1 MADLFTHCEAVVREA
16 DKDRFLATLFA
27 PEKRRGALFA
37 LYAFNSELARI
48 REAVHQPLAGEIR
61 LQWWRDAL
69 EQPGAGEAR
78 SHPVASALL
87 DTVVRCRLPVDALIG
102 LIETRA
108 FDLYNDPMPDLATL
122 EGYVSRTSSTLI
134 DLAARIL
141 DHNADVATAARAAGL
156 AYGITGLLRTFPVH
170 AARGQLFVPLEVL
183 QRHAAAPEDVL
194 AGRATPQLAAALA
207 EMRDSARAHFDAY
220 RQQAVPS
227 AMAPAFLPAELTP
240 LYLERLAHTPPFR
253 LNDLP
258 QWRRQWALRRAARR
272 M

>member
-1 MADLFTHCEAVVREA
+1 MADAFKHCEELAREA

-37 LYAFNSELARI
+37 LYAFNSEVARI
-48 REAVHQPLAGEIR
+48 REAVQQPMAGEIR

-69 EQPGAGEAR
+69 QQPGAREAR

-87 DTVVRCRLPVDALIG
+87 DIVIRYRLPVDALIG
-102 LIETRA
+102 LIEARA

-122 EGYVSRTSSTLI
+122 EGYVVRTSSTLI
-134 DLAARIL
+134 ELAARIL
-141 DHNADVATAARAAGL
+141 DQNADVATAARAAGL
-156 AYGITGLLRTFPVH
+156 AYGITGLLRAFPLH

-183 QRHAAAPEDVL
+183 QRHGARPEDVL
-194 AGRATPQLAAALA
+194 AGRATPELATALA
-207 EMRDSARAHFDAY
+207 EMRDMARAHFQAY
-220 RQQAVPS
+220 RQHTIPQPVAS
-227 AMAPAFLPAELTP
+227 AFMPAELTP
-240 LYLERLAHTPPFR
+240 LYLDRLARIAPFR

-258 QWRRQWALRRAARR
+258 QWRRQWALWRAARR